1 MSKWNLVSQAVF
13 KKKPVEKGHIISH
26 NEVNVDDVFKTNR
39 KLESFAWA
47 TSNLGQ
53 CFLF

>member
-1 MSKWNLVSQAVF
+1 MF

-39 KLESFAWA
+39 KWQRSHVPQAISDSVF
-47 TSNLGQ
+47 
-53 CFLF
+53 CFDFFITPLISL